1 MSFYGESYIHIP
13 YNEDLSATN
22 LELRFKAT
30 RPYGVLVL
38 VLGSYDYFL
47 LQLHQGTIQL
57 KVIDRNVFITDVF
70 KILWVILI
78 SNLCLNQP
86 VQSKQNK
93 MYSCHVYGLLY
104 VYLAMLSLWFDICMV
119 CYGICMVCY
128 DICMVCYMYSLICYM
143 YGLLY
148 VWFAICIV

>member
-57 KVIDRNVFITDVF
+57 KVIDRNLFITDVF
-70 KILWVILI
+70 KILWVFLI

-104 VYLAMLSLWFDICMV
+104 VWFAMVYVWFAMV
-119 CYGICMVCY
+119 YVCY
-128 DICMVCYMYSLICYM
+128 DICMLCYMYSLICYM

-148 VWFAICIV
+148 VWFAVCIV

>member
-1 MSFYGESYIHIP
+1 VSFYGESYIHIP

-57 KVIDRNVFITDVF
+57 KVIDRNLFITDVF

-78 SNLCLNQP
+78 SNMCLNQP

-104 VYLAMLSLWFDICMV
+104 V
-119 CYGICMVCY
+119 
-128 DICMVCYMYSLICYM
+128 
-143 YGLLY
+143 
-148 VWFAICIV
+148 WFAICILSYAISMV